1 MIKQKKGSEMIFS
14 PIMAAVIVLL
24 VIAVSAYIFL
34 KQSGKL
40 NVSLNSC
47 EQNGGECTIP
57 SECDTGQLSYDCP
70 KKGGTAN
77 KVCCAKKRG
86 FV

>member
-1 MIKQKKGSEMIFS
+1 MKQKKGSEMIFS

-24 VIAVSAYIFL
+24 VIAVSAYIFI
-34 KQSGKL
+34 KQSGKF

-57 SECDTGQLSYDCP
+57 SECDAGQLNYDCT
-70 KKGGTAN
+70 KKDGSIN